1 MTIIF
6 TVLFAFAI
14 GFLVKQRGL
23 AVVAYLAL
31 NGFVFAYQTLSVLLD
46 WLGPNQGRAG
56 TAFGPKPT
64 GFPVKFKQSELAG
77 YGVVNLIATAVGV
90 GLVVL
95 GTNVARKRASRRIA
109 VA

>member
-23 AVVAYLAL
+23 AIVAYLAL
-31 NGFVFAYQTLSVLLD
+31 NGLVFAYQTLNVLLE
-46 WLGPNQGRAG
+46 WLGPKQGG
-56 TAFGPKPT
+56 EGMAFGPKPT
-64 GFPVKFKQSELAG
+64 GFPVTYKNSELAA
-77 YGVVNLIATAVGV
+77 YGLVNLVAAAVGV

-95 GTNVARKRASRRIA
+95 GTNVARRRASRRII
-109 VA
+109 VT